1 VGVAVDGRLAPVHDR
16 SGGSMSDLWEE
27 ESVGAEPAVD
37 DDDEW
42 EEGDDEPGLEEALDE
57 SDELDDE
64 SWDEGEED

>member
-1 VGVAVDGRLAPVHDR
+1 
-16 SGGSMSDLWEE
+16 MSDLWED

-37 DDDEW
+37 NDDEW